1 MSGQT
6 SAAAQNKL
14 KLLVPT
20 SFSRKSELA
29 LDFALIYSQS
39 FNADVYLFHV
49 FENSTKNYRRLDA
62 LNQEHMERMRQVVVN
77 AIDRVHGRG
86 LTHHLEDVH
95 RRVSGGKPWLEILR
109 MAAGVSCDMIIMG
122 APDSDDF
129 KKLIRQAP
137 CTVVLVREKDTS
149 FVV

>member
-1 MSGQT
+1 MAGT
-6 SAAAQNKL
+6 AGVPAKDKL

-29 LDFALIYSQS
+29 LDFALIYSQN
-39 FNADVYLFHV
+39 FNANVYLFHV
-49 FENSTKNYRRLDA
+49 FEEATKDYRRLDA
-62 LNQEHMERMRQVVVN
+62 LNQEHMERMRQVVIN
-77 AIDRVHGRG
+77 AIDRMASRG
-86 LTHHLEDVH
+86 VTHHLDEVH

-122 APDSDDF
+122 APDTDDF

-137 CTVVLVREKDTS
+137 CTLVLVREKDTS